1 MAMIAALCRTAVRAA
16 RRASHRAAE
25 PVAESGAERPTASRG
40 TVDGADIDRFAKLAE
55 QWWNPDGPHGPL
67 HRFVPVRMTVI
78 RDALAPLAGSSDR
91 RRPLAGLSVLDIGCG
106 GGLLAEP
113 MTRLGARVTG
123 VDADMFGITAAVE
136 HAGESGLDI
145 EYIAGA
151 AEDLVAA
158 GRRFDAV
165 VASEVIEHV
174 ADREA
179 FANALAALVRPGGVL
194 VLTTINRTPR
204 SYATAIVGAE
214 YVLRWV
220 PRGTHDWAKFPTP
233 EELKGLLEPRGFA
246 VGPEV
251 GLAYDPIEG
260 TFRESADARVN
271 YAVVAHRQ
279 AETAAS

>member
-16 RRASHRAAE
+16 RRASHRAAHRAAE
-25 PVAESGAERPTASRG
+25 PEAEQGTASRG
-40 TVDGADIDRFAKLAE
+40 TVDGADIDRFARLAE

-78 RDALAPLAGSSDR
+78 RDALAALVAAADR

-106 GGLLAEP
+106 GGLLVEP

-158 GRRFDAV
+158 GRSFDAV

-179 FANALAALVRPGGVL
+179 FADALAALVRPGGVL

-220 PRGTHDWAKFPTP
+220 PRGTHDWSKFPTP

-246 VGPEV
+246 VGPAV
-251 GLAYDPIEG
+251 GLAYDPVEG

-271 YAVVAHRQ
+271 YALVAHRH
-279 AETAAS
+279 AETASS